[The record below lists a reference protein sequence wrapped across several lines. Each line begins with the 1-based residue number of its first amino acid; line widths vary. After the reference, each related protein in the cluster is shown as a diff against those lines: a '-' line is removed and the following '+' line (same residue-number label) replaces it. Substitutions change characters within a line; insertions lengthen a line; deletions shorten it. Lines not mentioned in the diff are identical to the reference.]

1 MPPFSF
7 PPRAASLREKQ
18 PNVATSLEAIIYSSR
33 LPNALLFTGNSDTG
47 KKEAAHLFA
56 MSLNC
61 TSPGRGATLDSH
73 TGALEPCMVCASCKK
88 NIADMHPDIIVITP
102 EKNRIKIADIRALYQ
117 TLASPPHEA
126 AHRMVLVAEA
136 HKMNQEAANALLKIL
151 EEPPAGT
158 FFILTAQDLSG
169 LLPTII
175 SRCRHLRFTPTPLA
189 ALDRQI
195 QETTGADPV
204 QTAIAVATADGCLE
218 MARQLLNQDD
228 ADTTDWR
235 NRRKWLFKALFHL
248 VHTDNKGY
256 TDAAPALFL
265 AERLTRETDE
275 LPTIL
280 TLINTWLR
288 DVMVISHDPGQ
299 LINQDI
305 LADFQTMSAAVSRKQ
320 AITWLKALHTA
331 EKRILAN
338 ATPRLALECFFLT
351 LATGFTVPLTQT

>member
-1 MPPFSF
+1 MHCCSPAIPT
-7 PPRAASLREKQ
+7 PEKK
-18 PNVATSLEAIIYSSR
+18 R
-33 LPNALLFTGNSDTG
+33 
-47 KKEAAHLFA
+47 AAHLFA

-61 TSPGRGATLDSH
+61 TSPGRGATLDSQYRSIGTLH
-73 TGALEPCMVCASCKK
+73 GCALHAKK
-88 NIADMHPDIIVITP
+88 ILPTCI
-102 EKNRIKIADIRALYQ
+102 L
-117 TLASPPHEA
+117 TLLSSPRKRTELKLPISGRFTKLSASPPHEA
-126 AHRMVLVAEA
+126 SHRMVLVAEA